1 MKFLISPSKTMEPT
15 LNCEKETILFKDMRS
30 TMLEFLKGMN
40 KEELRDFY
48 GVSRELADFNYDRL
62 HAFQENNHALFTY
75 VGEQFKA
82 LEATSLDEDA
92 KNYLNDHLIIL
103 SAMYG
108 AVRPFDCIGLYRLPM
123 GLKKDGKKLSKH
135 WQDRLQSHFE
145 GETLI
150 NLASKEYSDALG
162 KLPMIRIDFLIPDKK
177 GGYRK
182 AYAMEA
188 KKMRG
193 LFVRYAAQTSIEN
206 VEGLKAFDK
215 ETYSYDDTKSKED
228 VLVFK
233 RD

>member
-40 KEELRDFY
+40 REELRDFY
-48 GVSRELADFNYDRL
+48 GVSQELADFNYERI
-62 HAFQENNHALFTY
+62 HTFRENNHALFAY

-82 LEATSLDEDA
+82 LEATSLDENA
-92 KNYLNDHLIIL
+92 KKYLNDHLIIL

-123 GLKKDGKKLSKH
+123 GLKKDGTKLSKL
-135 WQDRLQSHFE
+135 WQDTLESHFE

-162 KLPMIRIDFLIPDKK
+162 NLPMIRVDFLIPDKK
-177 GGYRK
+177 VGYRK
-182 AYAMEA
+182 AHAMEA

-193 LFVRYAAQTSIEN
+193 LFVRYVAKKNIQD
-206 VEGLKAFDK
+206 VEGMKAFDL
-215 ETYSYDDTKSKED
+215 EDYSFDDTQSKED

>member
-15 LNCEKETILFKDMRS
+15 LNCEKETILFPDMRS
-30 TMLEFLKGMN
+30 TMLEFLKSMN

-48 GVSRELADFNYDRL
+48 GVSQELADFNHERI
-62 HAFQENNHALFTY
+62 HNFKENNHALFAY

-92 KNYLNDHLIIL
+92 IEYLNDHLIIL

-108 AVRPFDCIGLYRLPM
+108 AVRPYDCIGLYRLPM
-123 GLKKDGKKLSKH
+123 GLKKDGTKLSKL
-135 WQDRLQSHFE
+135 WQNTLESHYE
-145 GETLI
+145 EETLI

-162 KLPMIRIDFLIPDKK
+162 SLPMIRVDFLIPDKK
-177 GGYRK
+177 GGFRK
-182 AYAMEA
+182 AHAMEA

-193 LFVRYAAQTSIEN
+193 LFVRYVAKETIQN
-206 VEGLKAFDK
+206 VEGLKAFDL
-215 ETYSYDDTKSKED
+215 EDYAYDSTLSKED